1 MKLRHFAFFG
11 FLSIV
16 IHLLGLIGF
25 TSSDD
30 KALIQAQAGQ
40 TALVLG
46 QAFDSRAVAAKQAE
60 PIAEKPVEQPVSQPV
75 TPVQQPLQAVKQPIQ
90 NQISD
95 IQIQQPVKQQPIKKV
110 APKMAKP
117 LPPKK
122 IEKPKPKP
130 KKIVKPKPK
139 PKPKPKKIV
148 KPKVEPKPKPKPKKV
163 AKVKPVQPVKPAP
176 VVASTQPA
184 QKAKT
189 SQAAQPQSSKGGDIA
204 NPQGHKSAR
213 GGAGGRSAQPGGQAE
228 RSNYRGEVIARLKR
242 HKRYPRRA
250 QRRRQTGTATI
261 SFDLFS
267 NGKAG
272 PVSLIESSGYKSLD
286 KEAIAMVSRS
296 VPFKPFPSD
305 ISEKQMSFKIPV
317 VFNLR

>member
-11 FLSIV
+11 FLSIA

-110 APKMAKP
+110 APKIAKP
-117 LPPKK
+117 LLPKK
-122 IEKPKPKP
+122 IE
-130 KKIVKPKPK
+130 K